1 MGNRKKG
8 IFFEN
13 KQEAYNLLEKSRKQ
27 IDEIDNDLV
36 DLIYR
41 RTSLAKDIVYSKQ
54 FLGMDIYDKEREKSL
69 HDKVNKLAIDKNI
82 DEEILSEI
90 MKMLTILSKNEQKE
104 ILRRNENG
112 KY

>member
-1 MGNRKKG
+1 MSKNTL
-8 IFFEN
+8 FEN
-13 KQEAYNLLEKSRKQ
+13 KEEALKLLEDSRKQ
-27 IDEIDNDLV
+27 IDKIDNDLV

-41 RTSLAKDIVYSKQ
+41 RTSLAKDIVFAKQ
-54 FLGMDIYDKEREKSL
+54 YLDMDIYDKEREKSL

-90 MKMLTILSKNEQKE
+90 MNMLTILSKNEQEE

-112 KY
+112 